1 MFTGLCFCS
10 ITQVQSSYF
19 WKHNFAVYLNVQQRE
34 EQITQLQPDQG
45 AQTGIVPGLEEEEE
59 EDQEMENAKKNF
71 NVR

>member
-1 MFTGLCFCS
+1 
-10 ITQVQSSYF
+10 
-19 WKHNFAVYLNVQQRE
+19 VYLNVQQRE